1 MMIDKNIDADI
12 FFLRNEELEAEQEKV
27 GKRQLDMITD
37 EFSMEVGSPEL
48 GCGIR
53 EVGSPE
59 LGFGLEIVK
68 GWFVIKVVFF
78 SQFCQTRMRTTS
90 LSGIG
95 RQKLKRQI
103 GDYRRSE
110 MRCGRCNLFS
120 PMIYPFTLLQSLS
133 LQY

>member
-1 MMIDKNIDADI
+1 MMIDKDIDK
-12 FFLRNEELEAEQEKV
+12 FFLRNEELEAEHEKV

-48 GCGIR
+48 G
-53 EVGSPE
+53 
-59 LGFGLEIVK
+59 FGLEIVK
-68 GWFVIKVVFF
+68 GWFVIKVLFFF

-110 MRCGRCNLFS
+110 MRCGMCNHLS
-120 PMIYPFTLLQSLS
+120 PP
-133 LQY
+133 

>member
-1 MMIDKNIDADI
+1 MMIDKDIDK
-12 FFLRNEELEAEQEKV
+12 FFLRNEELEAEHEKV

-48 GCGIR
+48 GFGLEIVKGC
-53 EVGSPE
+53 SPE
-59 LGFGLEIVK
+59 LGFGLENVK
-68 GWFVIKVVFF
+68 GWFVIKLVFF

-110 MRCGRCNLFS
+110 MRCGMCNHLS
-120 PMIYPFTLLQSLS
+120 PP
-133 LQY
+133 

>member
-1 MMIDKNIDADI
+1 MMIVKNIDK
-12 FFLRNEELEAEQEKV
+12 FFLRNEELEAEHEKV

-48 GCGIR
+48 G
-53 EVGSPE
+53 
-59 LGFGLEIVK
+59 FGLDIVVK

-78 SQFCQTRMRTTS
+78 LSQFCQTRMRTTS

-110 MRCGRCNLFS
+110 MRCGMCNLFS
-120 PMIYPFTLLQSLS
+120 PLDLSFHNVKFTLLQSLS

>member
-1 MMIDKNIDADI
+1 MMIDKNIYVDI

-48 GCGIR
+48 G
-53 EVGSPE
+53 
-59 LGFGLEIVK
+59 FGLEIVK
-68 GWFVIKVVFF
+68 GWFVIKVVFC

-95 RQKLKRQI
+95 RRKQKRQI
-103 GDYRRSE
+103 GDCRRSE
-110 MRCGRCNLFS
+110 MRCGMCNLFF
-120 PMIYPFTLLQSLS
+120 PNYLS
-133 LQY
+133 FHIAAVIVIAILS

>member
-1 MMIDKNIDADI
+1 MMIDKNIDT

-48 GCGIR
+48 G
-53 EVGSPE
+53 
-59 LGFGLEIVK
+59 FGLEIVK
-68 GWFVIKVVFF
+68 GWFVIKVVFC

-95 RQKLKRQI
+95 RRKQKRQI
-103 GDYRRSE
+103 GDCKRRE
-110 MRCGRCNLFS
+110 MRCGR
-120 PMIYPFTLLQSLS
+120 
-133 LQY
+133 

>member
-1 MMIDKNIDADI
+1 MIDKNIYI

-27 GKRQLDMITD
+27 GKRQLELITD
-37 EFSMEVGSPEL
+37 EFSM
-48 GCGIR
+48 

-68 GWFVIKVVFF
+68 GWFVIKVVFC

-110 MRCGRCNLFS
+110 MRCGMCNLFS
-120 PMIYPFTLLQSLS
+120 PLDLSFHNVKFTLLQSLS